1 VNAYENYLALD
12 LELNNA
18 PDGSTPTPKIIQVG
32 IAIGSWDHF
41 EGNQII
47 TRKWY
52 FDPQE
57 PIYPFITELT
67 GITDDDIKENA
78 VTHEVFAEEFAEF
91 VKPYKPWVNPITW
104 GGGDTVE
111 LKDEMNSNGVHF
123 PFFGH
128 RWIDVKTWYTLHMLA
143 KSKRPSGGLKSA
155 MAEYKLQFQGTPHRA
170 DDDALNTL
178 RLFFT
183 ILDKQSRIYNILDN
197 AKQLWTT

>member
-41 EGNQII
+41 QGNQII

-67 GITDDDIKENA
+67 GITDDDIKQNA

-91 VKPYKPWVNPITW
+91 IKPYKPYVNFITW
-104 GGGDTVE
+104 GGGDVTE
-111 LKDEMNSNGVHF
+111 LKDELTVHGVHF
-123 PFFGH
+123 PFGGR

-143 KSKRPSGGLKSA
+143 KSKRPTGGLKSA

-183 ILDKQSRIYNILDN
+183 ILDKQSKMY
-197 AKQLWTT
+197 QLINWTKEL